1 MLVDLVINIASEL
14 LTLLKVIEFLSGLAV
29 MLIYEKNLFFKNII
43 TYLET
48 NNIVIH
54 LGLW

>member
-29 MLIYEKNLFFKNII
+29 MLIYEKTLFFKNII

-54 LGLW
+54 LGLS

>member
-14 LTLLKVIEFLSGLAV
+14 LTLLKVIEFLSGLAG

-48 NNIVIH
+48 NNIVIY
-54 LGLW
+54 LGLS

>member
-48 NNIVIH
+48 NNIVISR
-54 LGLW
+54 GLS

>member
-29 MLIYEKNLFFKNII
+29 KLIYEKNLFFKNII

-48 NNIVIH
+48 NSIVIH
-54 LGLW
+54 LGLS

>member
-54 LGLW
+54 LGLS